1 MKLIILRSN
10 LKSGCVALERSVV
23 ENNNLPILK
32 NILLKADTRLTLQAT
47 NLELGATYQTS
58 AKITEP
64 GSISI
69 PFGPLNSIIQNAS
82 SERISLEVV
91 GQVLTVKTDNYEA
104 KIQGIAPEEFPIIP
118 RLETEVASIQVGAEA
133 FKSGLT
139 SIIGAAAA
147 NDIKPELNS
156 VLFDIQ
162 AGSFKIAA
170 TDGFR
175 LAEKTFATNA
185 FAASIS
191 EPIKA
196 LVPLKTIQEML
207 RIFPTDEQLTVSF
220 DQNQVQCSAKD
231 ITLISRLIDGTYPD
245 YTAIIP
251 KQSQLEIEASRD
263 ELASAVKLVSNFSG
277 KASDVTLGVAGETL
291 SVSAS
296 SQLVGENAYQVKA
309 KVKKGGGPT
318 EIVFNWRYLLDG
330 LRSLPGDEIRLS
342 IQQEGKPVMLRPVDD
357 ESVFYIVMPI
367 QR

>member
-10 LKSGCVALERSVV
+10 LKSGCASLERSVV

-32 NILLKADTRLTLQAT
+32 NILLKADVRLTLQAT

-69 PFGPLNSIIQNAS
+69 PFGPLSNIIQNAS
-82 SERISLEVV
+82 SERISLESV
-91 GQVLTVKTDNYEA
+91 GNVLTVKTDNYEA

-118 RLETEVASIQVGAEA
+118 RLETEIASIQVGAEA
-133 FKSGLT
+133 LKSGLT
-139 SIIGAAAA
+139 NIIGAAAT
-147 NDIKPELNS
+147 NDLKPELNS
-156 VLFDIQ
+156 ILFDIQ

-175 LAEKTFATNA
+175 LAEKTFSPNT
-185 FAASIS
+185 FAASIG
-191 EPIKA
+191 EPLKA
-196 LVPLKTIQEML
+196 LVPLKTIQEIL
-207 RIFPTDEQLTVSF
+207 RIFPGDEQLTVSF

-251 KQSQLEIEASRD
+251 KQSQLEVESGRE
-263 ELASAVKLVSNFSG
+263 ELAGAVKLVSNFSG
-277 KASDVTLGVAGETL
+277 KASDVTLTLSGEVV

-296 SQLVGENAYQVKA
+296 SQLVGENSYQVKA
-309 KVKKGGGPT
+309 KVKKGNGPA

-330 LRSLPGDEIRLS
+330 LRSLPGSEVRIG
-342 IQQEGKPVMLRPVDD
+342 IHQEGKPIILRPGDD